1 MSRSPYPRTHE
12 SAGIPAEKNESVTQ
26 LFRNLGRQHPALQS
40 EEVARI
46 LTSMASIVDTVNSIR
61 NRSSLVHPTDR
72 LLEQPEALLVIYMV
86 RTMIHYIDARTQGE
100 PG

>member
-1 MSRSPYPRTHE
+1 
-12 SAGIPAEKNESVTQ
+12 
-26 LFRNLGRQHPALQS
+26 
-40 EEVARI
+40 
-46 LTSMASIVDTVNSIR
+46 MASIVDTVNSIR